1 MDRFLDRHDAGMRL
15 AESLPPAKAQP
26 LVLGLARGGLAVAQ
40 PVAEALGAP
49 LDVFVARKLGAPRQ
63 EELAIGAI
71 APGGVT
77 AINEALVR
85 TLGITADQ
93 IKALVERERGEL
105 ERRVKAYRGGSLPL
119 DAAGREVIL
128 VDDGLA
134 TGYTAVAALRS
145 LRSMSPERLIFAAPV
160 CSETGARLVE
170 QEADL
175 VHCLIRS
182 EDMGAV
188 GAYYHDFRQLDDRD
202 VERILAAK
210 S

>member
-15 AESLPPAKAQP
+15 AESLPPAKSRP

-63 EELAIGAI
+63 EELGIGAI

-77 AINEALVR
+77 AMNEELVR
-85 TLGITADQ
+85 TLGITHEQLDRL
-93 IKALVERERGEL
+93 IDRERREL
-105 ERRVKAYRGGSLPL
+105 GRRVEEYRADLPPL
-119 DAAGREVIL
+119 DVAGREVIL

-134 TGYTAVAALRS
+134 TGFTAVAALRS
-145 LRSMSPERLIFAAPV
+145 LRSMNPERLVFAAPV

-170 QEADL
+170 QEADF

-188 GAYYHDFRQLDDRD
+188 GAYYHDFSQLDDRD
-202 VERILAAK
+202 VERILAARR
-210 S
+210 